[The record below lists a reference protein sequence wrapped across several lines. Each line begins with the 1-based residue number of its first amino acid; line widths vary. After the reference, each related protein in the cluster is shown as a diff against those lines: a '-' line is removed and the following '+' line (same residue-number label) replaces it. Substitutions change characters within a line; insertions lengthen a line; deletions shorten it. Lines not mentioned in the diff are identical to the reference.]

1 MAANTRDIKNRI
13 KSVNSTMKITKAM
26 ELVATAKLRKAR
38 AQLDRTRPYSLA
50 VTESIQEILANSG
63 KINHPF
69 LDAREVKN
77 RLFIVLASDRG
88 LCGGYNAN
96 INKLVEAQVADPS
109 SVKLLIVGNKA
120 RNYFQRRNY
129 SIIDSFSGI
138 SEAPIFSDA
147 KHIGEVALDLFK
159 KGEVDEV
166 NVVYTHFKSTISYE
180 PRVLKLLPAE
190 SLKEDSQRE
199 KRQALIEY
207 EPSPET
213 VLGYLVPKYVFGAVY
228 GALIEASA
236 SEQGSRRVA
245 MENAT
250 DNAEELIKDLDLL
263 KNRARQAAITQEISE
278 IVGGAN
284 ALK

>member
-1 MAANTRDIKNRI
+1 MAVNSRDIKSRI

-38 AQLDRTRPYSLA
+38 SQLDRTRPYSLA
-50 VTESIQEILANSG
+50 VIESIQEILANSG
-63 KINHPF
+63 KINHPY
-69 LDAREVKN
+69 LDVREVKK
-77 RLFIVLASDRG
+77 RLFIVLTADRG
-88 LCGGYNAN
+88 LCGGYNTN
-96 INKLVEAQVADPS
+96 VNKLVESQVSDLS
-109 SVKLLIVGNKA
+109 SVKLLIVGGKA
-120 RNYFQRRNY
+120 RNYFTRRNY
-129 SIIDSFSGI
+129 DIVDSFIGI
-138 SEAPIFSDA
+138 SEEPIFSDA

-159 KGEVDEV
+159 RGEVDEV

-190 SLKEDSQRE
+190 SLKEDPQKD

-207 EPSPET
+207 EPSPEV

-236 SEQGSRRVA
+236 SEQGARRVA
-245 MENAT
+245 MESAT
-250 DNAEELIKDLDLL
+250 DNAEDIIKDLDLL
-263 KNRARQAAITQEISE
+263 KNRARQAAITQEITE
-278 IVGGAN
+278 IVSGAN

>member
-1 MAANTRDIKNRI
+1 MAVNAKEIKSRI

-26 ELVATAKLRKAR
+26 ELVATSKLRKSR

-50 VTESIQEILANSG
+50 VIESIQEILANSG
-63 KINHPF
+63 KIKHPF
-69 LDAREVKN
+69 LDTREVKK

-88 LCGGYNAN
+88 LCGGYNTN
-96 INKLVEAQVADPS
+96 INKLVESQVSDPS

-120 RNYFQRRNY
+120 RNYFTRRNY
-129 SIIDSFSGI
+129 DIVDSFSGI

-159 KGEVDEV
+159 RGEVDEV
-166 NVVYTHFKSTISYE
+166 NVVYTHFKSTISYD
-180 PRVLKLLPAE
+180 PKVLKLLPAE
-190 SLKEDSQRE
+190 GLKEDSQKD

-207 EPSPET
+207 EPSPEV

-236 SEQGSRRVA
+236 SEQGARRVA
-245 MENAT
+245 MESAT

-263 KNRARQAAITQEISE
+263 KNRARQAAITQEITE
-278 IVGGAN
+278 IVSGAN
-284 ALK
+284 AL